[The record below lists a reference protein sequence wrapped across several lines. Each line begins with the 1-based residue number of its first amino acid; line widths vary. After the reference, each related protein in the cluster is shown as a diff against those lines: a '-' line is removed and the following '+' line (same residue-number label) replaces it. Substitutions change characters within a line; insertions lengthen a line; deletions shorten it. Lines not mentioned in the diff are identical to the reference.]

1 MPGFAAGLGLAAG
14 DAEAT
19 GEAVTAGEATGLAVV
34 AGASEAAGEGEGSAA
49 AAPPPSFTT
58 ELCPLNPGSENKRA
72 RSINKTALITVAFS
86 RGF

>member
-1 MPGFAAGLGLAAG
+1 MSGFAAGLGLAAG

-49 AAPPPSFTT
+49 APPPSFTT

-72 RSINKTALITVAFS
+72 RSINRTALITVAFS